1 MRTIILLGALLVAS
15 AVHAADLSTLDAL
28 VKRGAKLGSGDIE
41 RAKLLCV
48 CHLPDGTARLG
59 IFGTFPAS
67 FPVSTQVH
75 AQCYVPTYD
84 ELTGDVIVQQACSVL
99 SGFFEVVK

>member
-1 MRTIILLGALLVAS
+1 MLLGALLVVGA
-15 AVHAADLSTLDAL
+15 AHAADLSTLDAL
-28 VKRGAKLGSGDIE
+28 VKKGAKLGSGDIE
-41 RAKLLCV
+41 KARLLCV

-67 FPVSTQVH
+67 FPVAIQVH

-84 ELTGDVIVQQACSVL
+84 EANGQVIVQQACSGL
-99 SGFFEVVK
+99 NGFFEVVK